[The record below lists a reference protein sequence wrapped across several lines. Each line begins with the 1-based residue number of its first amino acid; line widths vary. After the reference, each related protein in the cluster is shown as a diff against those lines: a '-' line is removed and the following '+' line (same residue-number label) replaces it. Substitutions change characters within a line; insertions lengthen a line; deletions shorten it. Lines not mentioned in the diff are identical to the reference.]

1 MRISDWSSDVC
12 SSDLLFGAFA
22 SAKAGVRALSQSLA
36 REIGP
41 KGVHV
46 AHLVIDGGIHGDRL
60 LGALPHLLEERGED
74 GLLRPEAI
82 ADSAFLV
89 HRQQRSAWTQEIDLR
104 PWRSEEHT
112 SELQSLMR
120 ISY

>member
-1 MRISDWSSDVC
+1 MVPRGAGTILFTGATGSIRGKA
-12 SSDLLFGAFA
+12 LFGAFA

-60 LGALPHLLEERGED
+60 LGALPHLLAERGED
-74 GLLRPEAI
+74 GLLRPEAL
-82 ADSAFLV
+82 ADRAFLV
-89 HRQQRSAWTQEIDLR
+89 HRQQRRPWTQEVNR
-104 PWRSEEHT
+104 KSVGEGK
-112 SELQSLMR
+112 SV
-120 ISY
+120 

>member
-12 SSDLLFGAFA
+12 SSDLPALALFGAFA

-89 HRQQRSAWTQEIDLR
+89 HRQQRSAWTQAIDLR
-104 PWRSEEHT
+104 PRSEEHT
-112 SELQSLMR
+112 SELQS
-120 ISY
+120 

>member
-1 MRISDWSSDVC
+1 MLRGPPGSTRTDTLCPYTTLFRSARRMVPRGAGTILFTGATGSIRGKA
-12 SSDLLFGAFA
+12 LFGAFA

-60 LGALPHLLEERGED
+60 LGAQIGRAH
-74 GLLRPEAI
+74 
-82 ADSAFLV
+82 V
-89 HRQQRSAWTQEIDLR
+89 
-104 PWRSEEHT
+104 
-112 SELQSLMR
+112 
-120 ISY
+120 